1 MDIRKVREFQSA
13 ASEVLED
20 NQQMD
25 EANTKAKLIRPFIEN
40 VLEWPFSTDVELE
53 YSVKS
58 GSGTNKV
65 DYALIARESPDIFV
79 EAKPESRRLK
89 EKYKEQ
95 LSSYMITQNVN
106 WGILTNGKEFQFLK
120 REVNGEM
127 VEVKSLKT
135 VSHDNLD
142 TQLKL
147 LEALSKEAVESG
159 SSKEI
164 AERINKI
171 EESVR
176 SLRDNKEDLSE
187 QVSGIIKEE
196 IGNIAVQTVE
206 QESKE
211 FIDDLAE
218 SIEEQGHTILDEEQ
232 EVPEKTEDD
241 ESETNAVVGTISRSQ
256 IQGDKDEQVAIFP
269 TRQSGLNFLK
279 ENNAWGFVR
288 VGQNPDYVGM
298 YVTGDAKEVQYFA
311 KVKEIVLV
319 DEANLERPAESYTED
334 AQYDEDKK
342 VIVFEENSLYR
353 LEDPITYRNKYP
365 QGLMYTTL
373 GSFKEAETTEDIF
386 E

>member
-13 ASEVLED
+13 ACEVLED

-40 VLEWPFSTDVELE
+40 VLDWPFSTDVELE

-106 WGILTNGKEFQFLK
+106 WGILTNGKKFQFLK

-127 VEVKSLKT
+127 VEVKSLKV

-164 AERINKI
+164 AERISKI
-171 EESVR
+171 EDSVH
-176 SLRDNKEDLSE
+176 SLRDNKEDLANE
-187 QVSGIIKEE
+187 ISGFIKNE

-211 FIDDLAE
+211 FIDDLQ
-218 SIEEQGHTILDEEQ
+218 SLL
-232 EVPEKTEDD
+232 K
-241 ESETNAVVGTISRSQ
+241 N
-256 IQGDKDEQVAIFP
+256 KAI
-269 TRQSGLNFLK
+269 
-279 ENNAWGFVR
+279 
-288 VGQNPDYVGM
+288 
-298 YVTGDAKEVQYFA
+298 
-311 KVKEIVLV
+311 
-319 DEANLERPAESYTED
+319 
-334 AQYDEDKK
+334 
-342 VIVFEENSLYR
+342 
-353 LEDPITYRNKYP
+353 
-365 QGLMYTTL
+365 
-373 GSFKEAETTEDIF
+373 IF
-386 E
+386 